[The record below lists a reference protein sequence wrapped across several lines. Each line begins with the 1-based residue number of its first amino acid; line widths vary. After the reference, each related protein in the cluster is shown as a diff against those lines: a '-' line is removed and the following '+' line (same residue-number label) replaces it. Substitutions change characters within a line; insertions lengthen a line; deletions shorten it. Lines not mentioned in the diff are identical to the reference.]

1 MACFARRSWIDDESS
16 HAAVSR
22 PGAFGFFADGCG
34 CARGEW
40 GGDDSGGVVGE
51 RVVRGDGVAD
61 VFDGGAEA
69 TALPTFSMV
78 VPMYNEEDSVQE
90 LYEGLTR
97 NLQGICEGAAGG
109 AGKTTYE
116 IIFINDGSKDGTY
129 GRLVELAAKDPHVF
143 VINLRRNFGQ
153 TPALAAGFDHARGE
167 IIIAMDGDLQ
177 HDPNELPKF
186 IAKINEGYDVVSGWR
201 EKRVDGLFLR
211 RIPSKLANWLIRKI
225 SKVDIH
231 DFGTTFK
238 AYRRDLLQHITLYG
252 DNHRFIP
259 ALAYMAG
266 ARIAEVPIKNI
277 NAPYRPSNYGI
288 GRTFRVMLDLLTI
301 KFLNSYLTRPIHLF
315 GKIGLGCLAVS
326 GLTGLFLVVRKC
338 MGVAIATEHP
348 LLILIAAMMLMMSLV
363 FFSTGLLAELISRV
377 YFESQRKA
385 IYTVRAIHH
394 SQATWQGRPGR
405 PVIPRE

>member
-1 MACFARRSWIDDESS
+1 MT
-16 HAAVSR
+16 AALTTDSPAPSAPV
-22 PGAFGFFADGCG
+22 PGAPTVSA
-34 CARGEW
+34 ALPAHEW
-40 GGDDSGGVVGE
+40 Y
-51 RVVRGDGVAD
+51 
-61 VFDGGAEA
+61 EA
-69 TALPTFSMV
+69 TALPTYSMV
-78 VPMYNEEDSVQE
+78 VPMYNEADSVQE
-90 LYEGLTR
+90 LYDGLTR
-97 NLQGICEGAAGG
+97 NLASF
-109 AGKTTYE
+109 GKPYE
-116 IIFINDGSKDGTY
+116 IIFINDGSKDDTY
-129 GRLVELAAKDPHVF
+129 ARLLALAEKDPHVF

-211 RIPSKLANWLIRKI
+211 RIPSKIANKLIRKI

-266 ARIAEVPIKNI
+266 AKITEVPIKNI
-277 NAPYRPSNYGI
+277 AAPYRPSNYGI

-315 GKIGLGCLAVS
+315 GKLGLASLFIS
-326 GLTGLFLVVRKC
+326 GVIFVF
-338 MGVAIATEHP
+338 
-348 LLILIAAMMLMMSLV
+348 LLIRKIFWHVSLV
-363 FFSTGLLAELISRV
+363 EAHGPLMILGVVVFFMAFMFFSTGLLAELISRV
-377 YFESQRKA
+377 YFESQRKS
-385 IYTVRAIHH
+385 IYTVREIRHGQSA
-394 SQATWQGRPGR
+394 WQGRPGR
-405 PVIPRE
+405 PVIPRD